1 LGSGK
6 SINISLPL
14 GGFGISSL
22 SWISIYIMKKK
33 KWLYYC
39 KEMVSDVNFKA
50 DIFTITTNLNTYTAI
65 VIGAFGKDQ
74 ILM

>member
-1 LGSGK
+1 
-6 SINISLPL
+6 
-14 GGFGISSL
+14 
-22 SWISIYIMKKK
+22 MKKK

>member
-1 LGSGK
+1 
-6 SINISLPL
+6 L
-14 GGFGISSL
+14 GGFGISRFEL
-22 SWISIYIMKKK
+22 DQYLYNEARK

-50 DIFTITTNLNTYTAI
+50 DIFTITTNLNTYTAAI

>member
-1 LGSGK
+1 MKQEKSGC
-6 SINISLPL
+6 IIA
-14 GGFGISSL
+14 
-22 SWISIYIMKKK
+22 
-33 KWLYYC
+33 

-50 DIFTITTNLNTYTAI
+50 DIFTITTNLNTYTAAI